1 MLAYKA
7 PVCQKTSE
15 APNSNAR
22 MVANKTYIWHN
33 TQISKTFARRKKWNH
48 KKTGT
53 KKLSHT
59 SHSDRSVS
67 NDVLKA
73 VYQSGVPTVECCRH
87 DVFLVDVDIKAGEQL
102 VTFHFNAVT
111 SEITESIHCVSV
123 QRLCAS
129 QQMFSAPAPKR
140 LANYASTLY
149 FVWKT
154 KWICIYEHS
163 ICLNNL
169 RCALFIHL
177 RLLVLYVF
185 KDLMVKK

>member
-1 MLAYKA
+1 MKSQKNWNEKNFHTRHTVTVAFRTTNWKRCTKA
-7 PVCQKTSE
+7 VCQS
-15 APNSNAR
+15 R
-22 MVANKTYIWHN
+22 
-33 TQISKTFARRKKWNH
+33 
-48 KKTGT
+48 
-53 KKLSHT
+53 
-59 SHSDRSVS
+59 
-67 NDVLKA
+67 
-73 VYQSGVPTVECCRH
+73 VPTVECCRH

-102 VTFHFNAVT
+102 VTFYFNAVT

-129 QQMFSAPAPKR
+129 QQMFSTPAPER

-149 FVWKT
+149 FVRKI
-154 KWICIYEHS
+154 KWICIYERS
-163 ICLNNL
+163 VCLNNL